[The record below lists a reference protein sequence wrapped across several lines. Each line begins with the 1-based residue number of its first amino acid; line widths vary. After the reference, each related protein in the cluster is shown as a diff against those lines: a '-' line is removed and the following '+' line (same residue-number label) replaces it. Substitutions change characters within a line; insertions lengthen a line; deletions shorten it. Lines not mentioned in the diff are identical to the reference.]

1 MTTLA
6 RQARDLVIGVDV
18 GGTKIAA
25 GVVDVRGNV
34 LRSIQLPTDTSSVEH
49 TLQTI
54 AHAIHTLL
62 GEAGGEAARICG
74 IGLGIPGK
82 VDARRGIGLLSTN
95 LKWRNVPVKDWL
107 ETRLGLPCTIEN
119 DVGAA
124 TLGES
129 VYGVARGVQNMLYLS
144 LGTGIA
150 AGVIIQ
156 GQLYRGEHGLVGEI
170 GHTAVWPG
178 DQLCACGGRG
188 CLEAQAAG
196 PALARRASQ
205 ALQAGRASC
214 LRDMLTREEPL
225 TTEEVFLAA
234 SQGDEL
240 ALEVV
245 NQAGRQLAFALYVL
259 AMAYDPRLIVL
270 GGGLALQD
278 GPLTASIRAE
288 LTRWLERSPIFRE
301 IYAPDQLRLTG
312 LRRNAGILGA
322 AALVARQP
330 VEDTP

>member
-1 MTTLA
+1 MTTSVQ
-6 RQARDLVIGVDV
+6 QARDLVIGVDV

-25 GVVDVRGNV
+25 GVVDAQGSILKN
-34 LRSIQLPTDTSSVEH
+34 IQLPTDTSSTEH
-49 TLQTI
+49 TLQAI
-54 AHAIHTLL
+54 AHATHAVLN
-62 GEAGGEAARICG
+62 EAGVEAARIRG
-74 IGLGIPGK
+74 VGLGIPGK

-95 LKWRNVPVKDWL
+95 LKWRDVPVKDWL
-107 ETRLGLPCTIEN
+107 ETRLSLPCTIEN

-129 VYGVARGVQNMLYLS
+129 VYGVAQGVQNMLYLS

-196 PALARRASQ
+196 PALARHASK
-205 ALQAGRASC
+205 ALADGRASC
-214 LRDMLTREEPL
+214 LRNTLTSEGHI
-225 TTEEVFLAA
+225 TTEQVFLAA
-234 SQGDEL
+234 NQGDEL

-245 NQAGRQLAFALYVL
+245 NEAGRQLAFALYLL
-259 AMAYDPRLIVL
+259 AMAYDPHLIVL
-270 GGGLALQD
+270 GGGLALQE
-278 GPLTASIRAE
+278 GPLTVAIRAE
-288 LTRWLERSPIFRE
+288 LARWTGHSPIFRE

-312 LRRNAGILGA
+312 LQRNAGILGA
-322 AALVARQP
+322 AALAARQ
-330 VEDTP
+330 